1 MDATQTQP
9 ELLTLDVVLMPAWL
23 SDVNDIP
30 RDLVELDSALESQD
44 FFKHLD
50 FSDFELRF
58 SLGFFFGNSGPR
70 RS

>member
-9 ELLTLDVVLMPAWL
+9 ELLTLEDVVLMPAWL

-44 FFKHLD
+44 FFKHLV
-50 FSDFELRF
+50 
-58 SLGFFFGNSGPR
+58 FFQILN
-70 RS
+70 